1 MLRMASKSVSGEL
14 ESKSFPGLRP
24 WTPLGEGGRGA
35 QSAPQN
41 LPAFKDSL
49 RSSCASRLNF
59 GLYAA
64 ALVPQYLYFGTPINK
79 WRRGAWNGSISKNL
93 S

>member
-1 MLRMASKSVSGEL
+1 MLRMASKSGEL
-14 ESKSFPGLRP
+14 KSRSFPGLRP
-24 WTPLGEGGRGA
+24 WTPLGGGGA
-35 QSAPQN
+35 QSVPQN

-49 RSSCASRLNF
+49 RSSGASRLNF
-59 GLYAA
+59 GRYAA